1 MLGHMP
7 ACTVVIAPDSF
18 KGTASAVEVVEA
30 VADGWASARPGDTL
44 RHFPMADGGEGT
56 LDAFAAAVPGS
67 TRMPVTVQGP
77 DNRPVESCWLL
88 LPDGTGVVELANT
101 SGLGL
106 LEELLPLDAH
116 TVGFGQAIAAALE
129 HGVDRLLLAVGGS
142 SSTDGGVGAL
152 IALGARFR
160 GGNGEPIALG
170 NRGLGE
176 LRRVDLSGLR
186 TPPPG
191 GATVLSDVTSPLL
204 GPAGAASVFG
214 AQKGAD
220 AAQLALMEA
229 NLAVLAGL
237 LPADAEEPGTGA
249 AGGSSFGL
257 VAWGA
262 EIAAGSAAVGDAIGL
277 PDAVASADIV
287 ITGEGR
293 FDDQS
298 GAGKVA
304 SYVQGLGQAADATVL
319 LVAGSI
325 GAETSGFAGA
335 RSLTDLAGSS
345 AAAMGDPLRYLRAAG
360 AELAASGAGGAV
372 ARS

>member
-1 MLGHMP
+1 MP
-7 ACTVVIAPDSF
+7 AFTVVIAPDSF
-18 KGTASAVEVVEA
+18 KGTATAVD
-30 VADGWASARPGDTL
+30 VADAIASGWASVRPNDVL

-56 LDAFAAAVPGS
+56 LDAFAAAVPGA

-77 DNRPVESCWLL
+77 DDRPVDSCWLL

-106 LEELLPLDAH
+106 LDRLRPLDAH
-116 TVGFGQAIAAALE
+116 TLGFGQAIAAALD

-142 SSTDGGVGAL
+142 SSTDGGAGAL
-152 IALGARFR
+152 TALGARFLDAE
-160 GGNGEPIALG
+160 GQQIALG
-170 NRGLGE
+170 NRGLGD
-176 LRRVDLSGLR
+176 LDRVDLSDLR
-186 TPPPG
+186 ALPAG

-220 AAQLALMEA
+220 ATQLRVMEA
-229 NLAVLAGL
+229 NLAALATRM
-237 LPADAEEPGTGA
+237 PAKADLPGTGA
-249 AGGSSFGL
+249 AGGTAFGL

-262 EIAAGSAAVGDAIGL
+262 VIAAGSGAVGDAVGL
-277 PDAVASADIV
+277 PGAISGADIV

-298 GAGKVA
+298 DAGKVA
-304 SYVQGLGQAADATVL
+304 SYVRGLAEAADVTAL

-325 GAETSGFAGA
+325 GAETRGFVGA
-335 RSLTDLAGSS
+335 QSLTELAGSS
-345 AAAMGDPLRYLRAAG
+345 AAAMGDPLRYLRVAG
-360 AELAASGAGGAV
+360 TALAASGAEVAA

>member
-1 MLGHMP
+1 MLVYMP

-18 KGTASAVEVVEA
+18 KGTATAVEV
-30 VADGWASARPGDTL
+30 ADAIARGWASVRAADML

-56 LDAFAAAVPGS
+56 LDAFATAVPGS

-106 LEELLPLDAH
+106 LDELIPLDAH
-116 TVGFGQAIAAALE
+116 TLGFGQAIAAALD
-129 HGVDRLLLAVGGS
+129 HGVRRLLLAVGGS
-142 SSTDGGVGAL
+142 SSTDGGTGAL
-152 IALGARFR
+152 TALGARFLDR
-160 GGNGEPIALG
+160 DGRPVALG
-170 NRGLGE
+170 NRGLAE
-176 LRRVDLSGLR
+176 LSRVELGSVR
-186 TPPPG
+186 TLPAEG
-191 GATVLSDVTSPLL
+191 VTVLSDVTSPLL

-220 AAQLALMEA
+220 AAQLPILEA
-229 NLAVLAGL
+229 GLAALAGR
-237 LPADAEEPGTGA
+237 LPVDPSSPGAGA
-249 AGGSSFGL
+249 AGGTSFGL
-257 VAWGA
+257 MAWGA
-262 EIAAGSAAVGDAIGL
+262 VIAAGSAAVGEAIGL
-277 PDAVASADIV
+277 PDALACADVV

-304 SYVQGLGQAADATVL
+304 SYVRGLADTADATPL

-325 GAETSGFAGA
+325 GAPTTGFAA
-335 RSLTDLAGSS
+335 AQSLTQLAGSS
-345 AAAMGDPLRYLRAAG
+345 AAAMADPLRYLREAG
-360 AELAASGAGGAV
+360 AALAASRAA